1 MKKSYSI
8 REVYYE
14 NGDRFGFYEGEK
26 LIRTAPAKILLEYF
40 AGGYIEGK
48 RVSA

>member
-1 MKKSYSI
+1 MKKYSI
-8 REVYYE
+8 REVCYE
-14 NGDRFGFYEGEK
+14 NGDRFGFYDGDE
-26 LIRTAPAKILLEYF
+26 LIRTAPARILLEYF